1 MLYKNIFMK
10 ISVIIPT
17 YEEPKETLRETV
29 DQFLNFENIEVI
41 ISDSSVSKIPK
52 HSWFKKKVTIVYS
65 PKTNISAGRNIGAKH
80 SSNEILMFL
89 DADVK
94 LNSINKTLFCIK
106 REFVYHKHYNCI
118 ILKMSIDEK
127 YKQPNDKFFCDF
139 ISLRNSIIGIGR
151 GECIIV
157 KKNIFNQVGKFDVN
171 KNVNEDTDLVKR
183 CAPVVYPDLYYTESG
198 RRIHKFG
205 WLRMFYEWGLNVID
219 PSREW
224 LPIGR

>member
-1 MLYKNIFMK
+1 LRLLYQIRLFQKYLNIA
-10 ISVIIPT
+10 
-17 YEEPKETLRETV
+17 
-29 DQFLNFENIEVI
+29 
-41 ISDSSVSKIPK
+41 K

-65 PKTNISAGRNIGAKH
+65 PKTNISTGRNIGAKH

-94 LNSINKTLFCIK
+94 LKSINKTLSCIK

-139 ISLRNSIIGIGR
+139 INFSHSILGNGR

-157 KKNIFNQVGKFDVN
+157 KKKIFEKVGKFDVN
-171 KNVNEDTDLVKR
+171 KSVAEDIDLVKR
-183 CAPVVYPDLYYTESG
+183 CAPVVYPDLYYTESE
-198 RRIHKFG
+198 RRIHKLG
-205 WLRMFYEWGLNVID
+205 WLRVLHEWNLNLID